1 MRLDGAIFSIEQRP
15 VGGCIDLAVVFLREH
30 FLAVLRLVACFA
42 VPSVLV
48 TWWLIS
54 DFEWTTS
61 SCLFLFALVS
71 PFCGAALVAAAGRR
85 VFGER
90 FSTRTG
96 LRLVLKRLL
105 PLFFLLMVTLLLTIG
120 GMFVFLLPGYLIATR
135 YGFLSEILM
144 LEMCPLRKYEVRLN
158 DLLQGTFWNLVGRLV
173 MVLVFF
179 SVAALS
185 LFLFVDLVASTLFS
199 WPILSGRV
207 SSLAFLDRE
216 LETLLTVDPRVG
228 TALVAVLWLVYPV
241 ARLAWMFCYLDVR
254 ILKEGWDVEINFRI
268 EARRLQESL
277 EATV

>member
-42 VPSVLV
+42 VPSVLL

-54 DFEWTTS
+54 ELEWTTM
-61 SCLFLFALVS
+61 SCLFLFALAS

-96 LRLVLKRLL
+96 LRLVLKRLWAL
-105 PLFFLLMVTLLLTIG
+105 MILLVAVRLLTIG
-120 GMFVFLLPGYLIATR
+120 GLFVLLLPGYLIATR
-135 YGFLSEILM
+135 YGFLAEVLL
-144 LEMCPLRKYEVRLN
+144 LELCPLRKYEVRLN

-173 MVLVFF
+173 MVLAFF
-179 SVAALS
+179 SVAVVS
-185 LFLFVDLVASTLFS
+185 LFLFIDLTSSTLFS

-207 SSLAFLDRE
+207 SSLAYLDRE
-216 LETLLTVDPRVG
+216 LRTLLTVDPRVG
-228 TALVAVLWLVYPV
+228 TVLVAVLWLIYPV

-254 ILKEGWDVEINFRI
+254 ILKEGWDVELNFRI

-277 EATV
+277 EATA